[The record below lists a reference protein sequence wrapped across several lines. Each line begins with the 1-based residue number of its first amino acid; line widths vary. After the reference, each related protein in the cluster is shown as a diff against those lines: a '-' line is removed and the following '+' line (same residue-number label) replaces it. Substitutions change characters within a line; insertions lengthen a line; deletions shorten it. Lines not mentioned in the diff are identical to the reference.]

1 MVLPFKKYLLF
12 AHSSNNFVTFQMRE
26 EAERL
31 EGDLS
36 KSRNLVPRIQ
46 MDQDDLRGR
55 MATMD
60 PNSPEY
66 VSRTIVT
73 FVRNVSRFI
82 SRCGSNRF
90 YSRLIVINQSTAV
103 ILTLVFQ
110 VKLIPAVSLRNGQN
124 NPQIR
129 DL

>member
-1 MVLPFKKYLLF
+1 
-12 AHSSNNFVTFQMRE
+12 MRE

-36 KSRNLVPRIQ
+36 RSRSLVPRIQ

-66 VSRTIVT
+66 VS
-73 FVRNVSRFI
+73 S
-82 SRCGSNRF
+82 
-90 YSRLIVINQSTAV
+90 
-103 ILTLVFQ
+103 
-110 VKLIPAVSLRNGQN
+110 
-124 NPQIR
+124 
-129 DL
+129 